1 MKLPHVAKQLLDGL
15 NHVHTAWVIHGDL
28 KPANILQDNSSAMG
42 DLKLA
47 IGDFGSAIDSD
58 AAPGSPASFANPK
71 HLGHCNTTYE
81 WRAPELF
88 VSKKLRTSSY
98 SADIWAVG
106 CVIVY
111 FDTYQTPF
119 GRSFLHKNEITK
131 VFELALETLYGA
143 SLKRFD
149 GKRENAKLFL
159 EALEKLELKK
169 ETDLPWAKQQP
180 MAFRGTIR
188 SFFVADY
195 TKRPLAS
202 KLAANTGLLEACKNS
217 G

>member
-28 KPANILQDNSSAMG
+28 KPANILLDNSSAMG

-47 IGDFGSAIDSD
+47 IGDFGSAMDSD

-111 FDTYQTPF
+111 FDTYQAPF
-119 GRSFLHKNEITK
+119 GRSRMPKSEVEK

-143 SLKRFD
+143 SHRSFD

-159 EALEKLELKK
+159 EALKKLELKK

-195 TKRPLAS
+195 TKRPSAS
-202 KLAANTGLLEACKNS
+202 KLAADKGLLEACKNS
-217 G
+217 C